1 MGALLTAE
9 KTLNNFFM
17 NSARSLRTRAL
28 MALLLMVGFYALSLA
43 IALGLLWVPY
53 AEFVYL
59 DRVDGRLAL
68 FCVVSGLTIL
78 WALVPRADKFEP
90 PGPRLTPGNAPYLF
104 NIIEEVA
111 RTTSQPRPEEVY
123 LLPDVNAFVTHRGGF
138 MGFGSHRVMG
148 VGLPLIKALSPAEL
162 RSVIAHEFG
171 HFVSGDV
178 ALGPWI
184 YKTRAAIFRAIE
196 SVSGSVLQWLF
207 TAYGKMFMRMT
218 MQVSR
223 EQEFVADATAAK
235 VAGVAPAISALK
247 RVEFIAPAY
256 SSYFSNEVMPVLRA
270 GYLPTVGDG
279 FDRYLADPEMAKTFQ
294 DYARQAIGAEVG
306 EYDSHPPTAE
316 RVAALQRIKERPR
329 ENPKDA
335 TAVMLKEPERHI
347 RALMDHMYGK
357 ENVSKLKPIKWDE
370 VGTKVYTAMWHD
382 LTVEHTRWLGTL
394 TADQIPTDNKWWL
407 RKGAELASQHDRPD
421 AGADELV
428 DYVKHVL
435 LCAIGNALVRLG
447 WTIETAP
454 GRPLNVVKDGR
465 HFEPHVPIG
474 KLADGTMNVDEW
486 KATCESLGLAG
497 LLLKVET
504 NLPKT
509 QTMIA

>member
-1 MGALLTAE
+1 
-9 KTLNNFFM
+9 
-17 NSARSLRTRAL
+17 
-28 MALLLMVGFYALSLA
+28 MALLLMVGFYVFSLA
-43 IALGLLWVPY
+43 IAFGLLYVPY
-53 AEFVYL
+53 AEYMYL
-59 DRVDGRLAL
+59 ERVHGRLAL
-68 FCVVSGLTIL
+68 FCIVSGGAIL

-123 LLPDVNAFVTHRGGF
+123 LLADVNAFVTHRGGV
-138 MGFGSHRVMG
+138 MGFNSHRVMG
-148 VGLPLIKALSPAEL
+148 VGLPLIKALTPAEL

-184 YKTRAAIFRAIE
+184 YKTRAAIFRAIAG
-196 SVSGSVLQWLF
+196 VGGGVLQWLF

-235 VAGVAPAISALK
+235 VAGAAATISALK
-247 RVEFIAPAY
+247 RVEMIAPAY
-256 SSYFSNEVMPVLRA
+256 ASYFNNEVMPVLRA

-279 FDRYLADPEMAKTFQ
+279 FDRYLSDPDMAKLFQ
-294 DYARQAIGAEVG
+294 DYATQNAIGAETG

-316 RVAALQRIKERPR
+316 RVAALSRIREKGR

-335 TAVMLKEPERHI
+335 TAVMLKDPERHI
-347 RALMDHMYGK
+347 RALMDHMYGP

-370 VGTKVYTAMWHD
+370 VGVKIYASMWID
-382 LTVEHTRWLGTL
+382 MVKEHTKWLGTL
-394 TADQIPTDNKWWL
+394 TADQIPADKKWFL
-407 RKGAELASQHDRPD
+407 KKGAELAAQHQRQDV
-421 AGADELV
+421 GAEE
-428 DYVKHVL
+428 HVGYTCHML
-435 LCAIGNALVRLG
+435 LCAVGAALVKQG

-454 GRPLNVVKDGR
+454 GRPLNVVKGDQ
-465 HFEPHVPIG
+465 HFEPHVAIR
-474 KLADGTMNVDEW
+474 KLGDGTMNVDEW
-486 KATCESLGLAG
+486 KAQCAALGIAG
-497 LLLKVET
+497 VPLT
-504 NLPKT
+504 SSAT
-509 QTMIA
+509 DQARIA

>member
-1 MGALLTAE
+1 
-9 KTLNNFFM
+9 M

-28 MALLLMVGFYALSLA
+28 MALVLMVGFYTLSLA
-43 IALGLLWVPY
+43 IAFGLLWVPY
-53 AEFVYL
+53 AELVYL
-59 DRVDGRLAL
+59 ERVDGRLAL
-68 FCVVSGLTIL
+68 FCIISALGIL

-123 LLPDVNAFVTHRGGF
+123 LLPDVNAFVTHRGGI
-138 MGFGSHRVMG
+138 MGFRSHRVMG

-184 YKTRAAIFRAIE
+184 YKTRAAIFRAIDG
-196 SVSGSVLQWLF
+196 VSGSVLQWLF
-207 TAYGKMFMRMT
+207 VAYGKMFMRMT

-235 VAGVAPAISALK
+235 VAGVAPAMSALK

-256 SSYFSNEVMPVLRA
+256 ASYFTNEVIPVLRA

-279 FDRYLADPEMAKTFQ
+279 FDRYLADPDMAKMFQ
-294 DYARQAIGAEVG
+294 DYAKQAIGSEVG

-316 RVAALQRIKERPR
+316 RVAALERIKQKPR

-347 RALMDHMYGK
+347 RALMDHLYGK

-370 VGTKVYTAMWHD
+370 VGDKVYAAMWIGM
-382 LTVEHTRWLGTL
+382 VEEHAKILGTL
-394 TADQIPTDNKWWL
+394 TADQIPADTKWFMK
-407 RKGAELASQHDRPD
+407 KGAEVAAMHGRMDV
-421 AGADELV
+421 GAEE
-428 DYVKHVL
+428 HVEYARHVM
-435 LCAIGNALVRLG
+435 LCAIGAALVKQG

-454 GRPLNVVKDGR
+454 GRPLNVVKDGT
-465 HFEPHVPIG
+465 HFEPHVAVG
-474 KLADGTMNVDEW
+474 KLADGTMNVDAW
-486 KATCESLGLAG
+486 KAQCAALGIAGVALAAA
-497 LLLKVET
+497 V
-504 NLPKT
+504 T
-509 QTMIA
+509 QSKIA

>member
-1 MGALLTAE
+1 
-9 KTLNNFFM
+9 
-17 NSARSLRTRAL
+17 
-28 MALLLMVGFYALSLA
+28 MALLLMVGFYAFSLA
-43 IALGLLWVPY
+43 IAFGLLWVPY
-53 AEFVYL
+53 AEYVYL

-68 FCVVSGLTIL
+68 FCIISGGAIL

-104 NIIEEVA
+104 NIIEDVA
-111 RTTSQPRPEEVY
+111 RTTAQPRPEEVY
-123 LLPDVNAFVTHRGGF
+123 LLPDVNAFVTHRGGI
-138 MGFGSHRVMG
+138 MGFRSHRVMG

-184 YKTRAAIFRAIE
+184 YKTRAAIFRAIG

-247 RVEFIAPAY
+247 RVEIIAPAY
-256 SSYFSNEVMPVLRA
+256 ASYFSNEVVPILSA
-270 GYLPTVGDG
+270 GYLPMVGDG
-279 FDRYLADPEMAKTFQ
+279 FDRYLADPDTAKMFQ
-294 DYARQAIGAEVG
+294 EYASQAIGAETG

-316 RVAALQRIKERPR
+316 RIAALSRIKEKPR

-347 RALMDHMYGK
+347 RALMDHIYGK

-370 VGTKVYTAMWHD
+370 VGAKVYAAMWHD
-382 LTVEHTRWLGTL
+382 MTVEHAAWLGKL
-394 TADQIPTDNKWWL
+394 TADQIPSDKKWWL
-407 RKGAELASQHDRPD
+407 KKGAELASQHNRPD
-421 AGADELV
+421 AGAEEHIN
-428 DYVKHVL
+428 YAKHVL
-435 LCAIGNALVRLG
+435 LCAIGNALVRQG
-447 WTIETAP
+447 WIIQTAP
-454 GRPLNVVKDGR
+454 GRPLNVVNGDK
-465 HFEPHVPIG
+465 HFDAHVPLG
-474 KLADGTMNVDEW
+474 KLADGTMTPEEW
-486 KATCESLGLAG
+486 KTTCASLGLTG
-497 LLLKVET
+497 VLLKVEDT
-504 NLPKT
+504 QPKT